1 MCALPKFGRQRP
13 RPSGVP
19 CRERDVVAGG
29 VPEAPYRRAD
39 AARAQHRDL
48 HSLLPSDVVTTS
60 LPLARFSSMAV
71 CASTIWSNRYTRAL
85 RLLAGRGYHGTGVS
99 QLAAS
104 LGIRTPW

>member
-1 MCALPKFGRQRP
+1 M
-13 RPSGVP
+13 
-19 CRERDVVAGG
+19 
-29 VPEAPYRRAD
+29 
-39 AARAQHRDL
+39 
-48 HSLLPSDVVTTS
+48 TTS

-85 RLLAGRGYHGTGVS
+85 TLLAERGYHGTSVN